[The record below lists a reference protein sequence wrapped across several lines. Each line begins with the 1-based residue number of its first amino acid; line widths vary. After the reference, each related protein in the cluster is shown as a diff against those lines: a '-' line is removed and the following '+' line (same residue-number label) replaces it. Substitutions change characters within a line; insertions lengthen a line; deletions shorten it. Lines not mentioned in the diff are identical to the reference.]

1 MNKTDLN
8 ILEAMYFG
16 NHLNTKEI
24 ERAKYLIFSFNQY
37 IKNSAQSAQ

>member
-1 MNKTDLN
+1 MNKEDFN

-16 NHLNTKEI
+16 NYLNTKEI

-37 IKNSAQSAQ
+37 MKNSAESAQ